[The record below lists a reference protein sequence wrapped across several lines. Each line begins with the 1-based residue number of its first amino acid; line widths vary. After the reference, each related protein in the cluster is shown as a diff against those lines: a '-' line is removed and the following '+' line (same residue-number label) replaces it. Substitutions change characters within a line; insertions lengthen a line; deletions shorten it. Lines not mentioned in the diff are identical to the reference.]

1 MERKKRAVIAEKK
14 RINFN
19 NPNLGK
25 ITPIAEYLDD
35 HYESLSNE
43 NFCETNEIFITGNY
57 LNAID
62 EKFRDAEFF
71 KIHVHENSQFSENNL
86 ESDGSPRCKY
96 VANGWDIE
104 RLTPKDIVQVITI
117 DEIPNPNSRFIS
129 SDNLPSTS
137 YIYLAATNSFICIGP
152 FKWVACEGGYNI
164 NFIDAPFPVSKNL
177 PNYHVFKFDASQ
189 FANSIYYTEN
199 YVFVYNMND
208 IHNKAE
214 FYDYSS
220 DENVVKYFIEQT
232 NLCSLKNERTQLVA
246 LEAALKRNP
255 KSHAKSPI
263 FKKNFERLSEIVVDV
278 EQAKDDISEGVQK
291 FFKSESGLDIIN
303 SFVLKHEDKYLDTIK
318 SNRKEE
324 IEYSIQSKLDELQK
338 LELQKQNFS
347 NELNKLSREIEALKE
362 QKETNNDEVNLFEK
376 EEKLNSSL
384 KIKIEQFD
392 KLEADIKEL
401 SIQYS
406 QLKSLSDLE
415 NEIKVKKSNRKFV
428 EDEID
433 DLKKHKVQIQEQ
445 IQASNNELQKKL
457 MDLKP
462 YVDAINGA
470 FMSRD
475 LHFPDIYIA
484 TKNIESTEKS
494 KIDRQIAVIDTILA
508 NIHQKEP
515 NRAIQKIDLANLLIC
530 TQQSFLT
537 FLAGLPGVGKTSLC
551 RLFTDGQDV
560 KNRFKEVAVSRG
572 WTSQKDLVGFFNPLT
587 NRFQPSQTGLYQFL
601 CALNDEMKKGNKD
614 NPMAYILLDEANL
627 SPIEHYWATFMG
639 MTDNKKNMTL
649 QLGQDIIKVPDYLRF
664 IATINYDSTT
674 EPLSPRIIDRAPII
688 VLGGDIV
695 DFKEIIEES
704 LYDLPINAK
713 NLEELFGLSSKS
725 ENFDDSEL
733 QIFKNI
739 QDELNK
745 SDRDLGR
752 PIHLSARKENSIKQY
767 CFQARAIMRH
777 LNLNQDNSDVIALD
791 YAVLQFVLP
800 QVKGNGNKFKK
811 RLESLLNIFQ
821 DNKLKKSADYLEHM
835 IRYGEDELHT
845 YDFFCW

>member
-62 EKFRDAEFF
+62 EKFRDGEFF
-71 KIHVHENSQFSENNL
+71 KIHVHENSQFNENNL

-263 FKKNFERLSEIVVDV
+263 FKKNFERISEIVANV
-278 EQAKDDISEGVQK
+278 ELVRDEISEGVQK
-291 FFKSESGLDIIN
+291 FFKSESGLEIIN
-303 SFVLKHEDKYLDTIK
+303 AFVLKHEDKYLENIK
-318 SNRKEE
+318 SKRKEE
-324 IEYSIQSKLDELQK
+324 IENSIQLKLDDLQK
-338 LELQKQNFS
+338 LELQKQNLS
-347 NELNKLSREIEALKE
+347 NELKEIHNKIERNKEQANDHEDIRRAEFSKNLDQDLSSKQKELDKINIEIKNLSEKYQQLNKLDDIEQQIEKKHNTLDSLHE
-362 QKETNNDEVNLFEK
+362 QKLRLE
-376 EEKLNSSL
+376 
-384 KIKIEQFD
+384 KIESDLIEKINHSKD
-392 KLEADIKEL
+392 KL
-401 SIQYS
+401 
-406 QLKSLSDLE
+406 
-415 NEIKVKKSNRKFV
+415 
-428 EDEID
+428 
-433 DLKKHKVQIQEQ
+433 QE
-445 IQASNNELQKKL
+445 KL

-475 LHFPDIYIA
+475 LHIPNIYIS
-484 TKNIESTEKS
+484 TKNIEVTEQTKN
-494 KIDRQIAVIDTILA
+494 DRQLAVIDTILA
-508 NIHQKEP
+508 NIQQKDP
-515 NRAIQKIDLANLLIC
+515 NRVIQKIDLANLLIC

-551 RLFTDGQDV
+551 RLFADGQEV
-560 KNRFKEVAVSRG
+560 KNRFKEVSVSRG

-601 CALNDEMKKGNKD
+601 YALNDEMKKGNKD

-704 LYDLPINAK
+704 LYELPINAK

>member
-1 MERKKRAVIAEKK
+1 MERKKRTVIAEKK

-25 ITPIAEYLDD
+25 ITPIAEYLED
-35 HYESLSNE
+35 HYESLDKE

-57 LNAID
+57 LNTID
-62 EKFRDAEFF
+62 EKFREGEFF
-71 KIHVHENSQFSENNL
+71 KIHVHENSQFNENNL

-104 RLTPKDIVQVITI
+104 RLTPKDVVQVITV
-117 DEIPNPNSRFIS
+117 DEIPNPNSRFIP
-129 SDNLPSTS
+129 SDNLPSTT
-137 YIYLAATNSFICIGP
+137 YIYLAASNSFICIGP
-152 FKWVACEGGYNI
+152 FKWIACEGGYNI

-177 PNYHVFKFDASQ
+177 PNYHIFKFDASQ
-189 FANSIYYTEN
+189 FTNSIYYTEN

-263 FKKNFERLSEIVVDV
+263 FKKNFERLSSIVVDV
-278 EQAKDDISEGVQK
+278 ERARDEISEGVEK
-291 FFKSESGLDIIN
+291 FFKSDSGLEIIN
-303 SFVLKHEDKYLDTIK
+303 AFVLKHENKYLEEIK
-318 SNRKEE
+318 NKRKEE
-324 IEYSIQSKLDELQK
+324 IENSIKSRKEELEKLIS
-338 LELQKQNFS
+338 QKQNLS
-347 NELNKLSREIEALKE
+347 NELNQISREIESLKE
-362 QKETNNDEVNLFEK
+362 QKETNNDEINLFGK
-376 EEKLNSSL
+376 EEKLNASL
-384 KIKIEQFD
+384 KEKIKEHD
-392 KLEADIKEL
+392 KLKSDIVEL
-401 SIQYS
+401 SVKYS
-406 QLKSLSDLE
+406 QLKNLSDLE
-415 NEIKVKKSNRKFV
+415 SEISENKTHRKIL
-428 EDEID
+428 EKEID
-433 DLKKHKVQIQEQ
+433 DLNIRKEEIQSQIS
-445 IQASNNELQKKL
+445 ASNNELQKKL

-475 LHFPDIYIA
+475 LHIPDIYIA
-484 TKNIESTEKS
+484 PKNIESTEKS

-508 NIHQKEP
+508 NIYQKEP
-515 NRAIQKIDLANLLIC
+515 NRTIQKIDLANLLIC

-551 RLFTDGQDV
+551 RLFADGQEV

-601 CALNDEMKKGNKD
+601 YALNDEMKKGNKD

-627 SPIEHYWATFMG
+627 SPIEHYWAAFMG
-639 MTDNKKNMTL
+639 MTDNKRNMTL

-688 VLGGDIV
+688 VLDGNPIEFQD
-695 DFKEIIEES
+695 IIEES
-704 LYDLPINAK
+704 LYELPINTK
-713 NLEELFGLSSKS
+713 SLEELFGSTSAKV
-725 ENFDDSEL
+725 EFDDSEL

>member
-1 MERKKRAVIAEKK
+1 MERKKRTVIAQKK

-25 ITPIAEYLDD
+25 VTPIAEDLGD
-35 HYESLSNE
+35 HYASLTEE

-57 LNAID
+57 QNAID
-62 EKFRDAEFF
+62 EKFRDGEFF
-71 KIHVHENSQFSENNL
+71 KVHVHENAQFSENNL

-117 DEIPNPNSRFIS
+117 DEIPNPNFRFIP
-129 SDNLPSTS
+129 SDTLPSTA
-137 YIYLAATNSFICIGP
+137 YIYLVVTNSFICIGP
-152 FKWVACEGGYNI
+152 FKWSSCEGGYNI

-189 FANSIYYTEN
+189 FTNSIYYTEN
-199 YVFVYNMND
+199 YVFAYNMND

-220 DENVVKYFIEQT
+220 DENIVKYFIEQT
-232 NLCSLKNERTQLVA
+232 NLCSLKNERTQLVS

-278 EQAKDDISEGVQK
+278 ELARDEISEGVQK
-291 FFKSESGLDIIN
+291 FFKSESGLEIIDA
-303 SFVLKHEDKYLDTIK
+303 FVLKHEDKYLDTIK
-318 SNRKEE
+318 NKRKEE
-324 IEYSIQSKLDELQK
+324 IEHSIKSKLEELQR
-338 LELQKQNFS
+338 LELQKQNLS
-347 NELNKLSREIEALKE
+347 NELKEIHNKIEKNKEQANDHEDIRRAEFSRDLDQNLSSKQKELDKINIEINNLSEKYQQLNKLDDIEQQINKKHATLDSLHE
-362 QKETNNDEVNLFEK
+362 QKLRLE
-376 EEKLNSSL
+376 
-384 KIKIEQFD
+384 KIESDLIEKINHSKD
-392 KLEADIKEL
+392 KL
-401 SIQYS
+401 
-406 QLKSLSDLE
+406 
-415 NEIKVKKSNRKFV
+415 
-428 EDEID
+428 
-433 DLKKHKVQIQEQ
+433 QER
-445 IQASNNELQKKL
+445 L

-475 LHFPDIYIA
+475 LHIPNIYIP
-484 TKNIESTEKS
+484 TKNIEVTEQT

-508 NIHQKEP
+508 NIHQKDP
-515 NRAIQKIDLANLLIC
+515 NRDIQKIDLANLLIC

-551 RLFTDGQDV
+551 RLFADGQEV

-614 NPMAYILLDEANL
+614 NSMAYILLDEANL

-664 IATINYDSTT
+664 VATINYDSTT

-688 VLGGDIV
+688 VLDGNTIEFQDIL
-695 DFKEIIEES
+695 EES
-704 LYDLPINAK
+704 LYELPINTK
-713 NLEELFGLSSKS
+713 SLDELFGSTSAKV
-725 ENFDDSEL
+725 EFDDSEL
-733 QIFKNI
+733 LIFRNI

-800 QVKGNGNKFKK
+800 QIKGNGNKFKN